1 MVFNPLHMFISLIF
15 VGPFDWQT
23 TELSGTVS
31 ETLQTT
37 QCSMPPS
44 LSLQPR
50 EGEEQMALATSRNRL
65 MISTTNSQCPPS
77 PPVTRVECQGPPG
90 EARPPALLTRPA
102 HAQLQH
108 RYCHSPEPGLSL
120 LGLVPD
126 PRGALEIEGH
136 LEPCTA
142 HNRTTTKVHSC
153 PCFPRGGKGTASPGL
168 LLCLPARFSQMEGV
182 PGKFL
187 VLLSRVS
194 QASGFRHIPTTCHRS
209 IAQGRPSAAEQNKI
223 LRE

>member
-65 MISTTNSQCPPS
+65 TISTTNSQCPPS

-126 PRGALEIEGH
+126 PRGALEIWKGSRANFLFFSAESRRLVALGTFQ
-136 LEPCTA
+136 LPVIA
-142 HNRTTTKVHSC
+142 
-153 PCFPRGGKGTASPGL
+153 GKGTLQAVVRCVEDRTGTWKAICTLFFQDKGL
-168 LLCLPARFSQMEGV
+168 
-182 PGKFL
+182 
-187 VLLSRVS
+187 
-194 QASGFRHIPTTCHRS
+194 
-209 IAQGRPSAAEQNKI
+209 
-223 LRE
+223 

>member
-65 MISTTNSQCPPS
+65 TISTTNSQCPPS

-126 PRGALEIEGH
+126 PRGALEIRWKGSRANFLFFSAESRRLVALGTFQ
-136 LEPCTA
+136 LPVIA
-142 HNRTTTKVHSC
+142 
-153 PCFPRGGKGTASPGL
+153 GKGTLQAVVRCVEDRTGTWKAICTLFFQDKGL
-168 LLCLPARFSQMEGV
+168 
-182 PGKFL
+182 
-187 VLLSRVS
+187 
-194 QASGFRHIPTTCHRS
+194 
-209 IAQGRPSAAEQNKI
+209 
-223 LRE
+223 

>member
-65 MISTTNSQCPPS
+65 TISTTNSQCPPS

-126 PRGALEIEGH
+126 PRGALEIRWKGSRANFLFFSAESRRLVALGTFQ
-136 LEPCTA
+136 LPVIA
-142 HNRTTTKVHSC
+142 
-153 PCFPRGGKGTASPGL
+153 GKGTLQAVERCVEDRTGTWKAICTLFFQDKGL
-168 LLCLPARFSQMEGV
+168 
-182 PGKFL
+182 
-187 VLLSRVS
+187 
-194 QASGFRHIPTTCHRS
+194 
-209 IAQGRPSAAEQNKI
+209 
-223 LRE
+223 

>member
-126 PRGALEIEGH
+126 PRGALEI
-136 LEPCTA
+136 
-142 HNRTTTKVHSC
+142 
-153 PCFPRGGKGTASPGL
+153 
-168 LLCLPARFSQMEGV
+168 
-182 PGKFL
+182 
-187 VLLSRVS
+187 VS